1 MPCRTRFRH
10 HRQVSSDV
18 DERRGFVY
26 GVTAYLLW
34 GLFPLYWPLLK
45 PAGAVEILAHR
56 MLWSLGFVAI
66 LLWRTGGWATVR
78 PVLADRRKRWLLGAA
93 AVVVTVNWGTYIWG
107 VNTGHVVETSLGYF
121 INPLFT
127 ILLGV
132 LLLGER
138 LRRMQWVAVG
148 IASVAIVVLTVG
160 YGRLPWI
167 ALVLAASFGLYGYF
181 KKRAAV
187 GAVESLAIETGYLA
201 IPALTTLIV
210 IQVRGD
216 LAFAHHGPG
225 NVTLLVLTG
234 VITAIP
240 LLFFGAATRRL
251 PLSVVGLLQYLAPV
265 LQFLVGVTIDHEK
278 MPLERWV
285 GFALVWVALL
295 VLTTDGLRRTRT
307 AKQPPRVA
315 TPVDVTTGNPTTG
328 RRALARRDPPSG
340 GQVK

>member
-1 MPCRTRFRH
+1 
-10 HRQVSSDV
+10 VGSDV
-18 DERRGFVY
+18 DERRGFIY

-45 PAGAVEILAHR
+45 PASALEILAHR

-66 LLWRTGGWATVR
+66 LLWRTGGWANVR
-78 PVLADRRKRWLLGAA
+78 AILADRRKRWLLGGA
-93 AVVVTVNWGTYIWG
+93 AVVITSNWGTYIWG
-107 VNTGHVVETSLGYF
+107 VNTKHVVETSLGYF

-132 LLLGER
+132 LLLHER

-148 IASVAIVVLTVG
+148 IASVAIIVLTVG

-167 ALVLAASFGLYGYF
+167 ALVLATSFGLYGYF

-216 LAFAHHGPG
+216 LAFGHQGAG

-234 VITAIP
+234 LITAIP

-251 PLSVVGLLQYLAPV
+251 PLSMIGLLQYLAPV
-265 LQFLVGVTIDHEK
+265 LQFLVGVTIYHEK
-278 MPLERWV
+278 MPVERWV
-285 GFALVWVALL
+285 GFALVWIALL
-295 VLTTDGLRRTRT
+295 VLTVDGLRRNRGV
-307 AKQPPRVA
+307 AQPQTVSLA
-315 TPVDVTTGNPTTG
+315 TKV
-328 RRALARRDPPSG
+328 
-340 GQVK
+340 